1 MTPERPE
8 REIPAPVV
16 PAAPTA
22 TYRLQLQP
30 EFPFG
35 AAEAAV
41 PYLAS
46 LGVSHLHLS
55 PVLEAVPGS
64 THGYDVVDHARVRGE
79 LGGEEGLRSLARTA
93 REHGL
98 GLVVDIVPNHMA
110 MAPRHNHAL
119 WEVLREG
126 PGSPYARWFD
136 IDWDAGGGRL
146 LLPVLGGR
154 LGAEIGRLK
163 ADGDVLR
170 YYDHVFPLR
179 EGTAGLPLPELL
191 DAQWYRPAW
200 WRLARTDLNYRR
212 FFSISELIGVRVE
225 DPEVFTATH
234 AKLLEL
240 LDEGVVDGL
249 RIDHPDGLA
258 DPDAYLRRLHEA
270 TGGRWTVVEK
280 ILADGEPLPA
290 AWPVAGTTGYDALR
304 HVDGLFTDPAG
315 AGELLGQYR
324 RFAAPQA
331 DRGGRWGATVR
342 RAAYKVITHELA
354 TEFDRLTRVASR
366 LCAASPDPEPR
377 DHAPWA
383 LATAL
388 RELLVRVEVYR
399 PYPSTDASLVVTE
412 EAAEEARAVFTVPEE
427 AHAVDVVR
435 DLLLGRAG
443 DGPEHA
449 EFRARFAQTSSALRA
464 KSVEDTAFY
473 RYVPL
478 LSANE
483 VGGNPGAP
491 AVAPEDFHAY
501 CARVQRDWPATG
513 TALSTHDTKRSADVR
528 AALSVLSQ
536 CPERWADVLAEVTR
550 EGATGVP
557 DPQLAWAAWQT
568 VFGLG
573 PADAERVRGALLKH
587 VREAGL
593 HTSWTERNPAYEDSV
608 AAFVAAGPCGP
619 PGRRVA
625 DLRASLA
632 PHVRANVL
640 GAALVQLT
648 MPGVPDVYQG
658 TEGEY
663 LALVDPDNREPFVPL
678 EQASAKAALTTA
690 ALRLR
695 GRRPEVFGDAATYTP
710 LTAEGPGAAHCTAF
724 VRSGEVISAV
734 TRLSLRLAQAGGWR
748 DTRLALP
755 EGRWADVL
763 APEREFTGHTRVAEL
778 FERLPVVL
786 LERVSAGGPAGSGAS
801 G

>member
-8 REIPAPVV
+8 PVTPEPVV
-16 PAAPTA
+16 PAVPTA

-79 LGGEEGLRSLARTA
+79 LGGEDGLRSLARTA

-110 MAPRHNHAL
+110 MAPRHNRPL

-126 PGSPYARWFD
+126 PESPYARWFD
-136 IDWDAGGGRL
+136 IDWDALGGQL

-154 LGAEIGRLK
+154 LGTELGHLK
-163 ADGDVLR
+163 VDGDVLR
-170 YYDHVFPLR
+170 YYDQVFPLR
-179 EGTAGLPLPELL
+179 EGTEKLPLPQLL

-200 WRLARTDLNYRR
+200 WRLARTELNYRR
-212 FFSISELIGVRVE
+212 FFSISELIGLRVE
-225 DPEVFTATH
+225 DPEVFAATH
-234 AKLLEL
+234 AKILEL
-240 LDEGVVDGL
+240 LDDGVVEGL

-258 DPDAYLRRLHEA
+258 DPDTYLRHLHEA

-304 HVDGLFTDPAG
+304 HVDGLFADPAG

-324 RFAAPQA
+324 RFAAPQS
-331 DRGGRWGATVR
+331 DRGGHWEATVR
-342 RAAYKVITHELA
+342 RAAYKVVTHELA
-354 TEFDRLTRVASR
+354 TEVDRLTRVASR
-366 LCAASPDPEPR
+366 LCTASRTPR
-377 DHAPWA
+377 CATTPWA
-383 LATAL
+383 LGTAL
-388 RELLVRVEVYR
+388 RELLVRLEVYR
-399 PYPSTDASLVVTE
+399 PYPSSDAALVVTE
-412 EAAEEARAVFTVPEE
+412 EAAAEARAVFTVPEE

-435 DLLLGRAG
+435 DLVLGRAG
-443 DGPEHA
+443 DGPGHA

-473 RYVPL
+473 RYVPQ

-483 VGGNPGAP
+483 VGGNPGSP
-491 AVAPEDFHAY
+491 AVSPEDFHAY
-501 CARVQRDWPATG
+501 CTRVQRDWPATG

-528 AALSVLSQ
+528 AALSVLTE
-536 CPERWADVLAEVTR
+536 CPGQWADVLAEVTR
-550 EGATGVP
+550 EGTGVP
-557 DPQLAWAAWQT
+557 DPQVAWAAWQT

-573 PADAERVRGALLKH
+573 PADPERVQGALLKH
-587 VREAGL
+587 IREAGL
-593 HTSWTERNPAYEDSV
+593 HTAWTEQDPAYEDAV
-608 AAFVAAGPCGP
+608 AAFVAAGPCGA

-625 DLRASLA
+625 DFRAALA

-640 GAALVQLT
+640 GAALVHLT

-663 LALVDPDNREPFVPL
+663 LALVDPDNRRPFAPV
-678 EQASAKAALTTA
+678 EQESAKSALTTG

-695 GRRPEVFGDAATYTP
+695 GRRPAVFGDSATYGP
-710 LTAEGPGAAHCTAF
+710 LTAQGPGAAHCVAF
-724 VRSGEVISAV
+724 VRSGEVITAV
-734 TRLSLRLAQAGGWR
+734 TRLSLRLAEAGGWR
-748 DTRLALP
+748 DTLLPLP
-755 EGRWADVL
+755 EGRWGDVL
-763 APEREFTGHTRVAEL
+763 TPGREFTRHARVAEL

-786 LERVSAGGPAGSGAS
+786 LERVSEGAPQGSAVS